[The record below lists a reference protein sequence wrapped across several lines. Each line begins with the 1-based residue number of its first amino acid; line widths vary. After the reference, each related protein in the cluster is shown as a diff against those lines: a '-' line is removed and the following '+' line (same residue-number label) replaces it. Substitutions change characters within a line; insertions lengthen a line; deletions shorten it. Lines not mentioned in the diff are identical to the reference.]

1 MLRPVSS
8 SEPHSDM
15 SRWSKERWLCFLTML
30 MEETIGHPE
39 IEQLV
44 GKILTVSV
52 GGEGDGGQRRGG
64 TPSLSTLGKN

>member
-1 MLRPVSS
+1 
-8 SEPHSDM
+8 
-15 SRWSKERWLCFLTML
+15 ML

-52 GGEGDGGQRRGG
+52 GGDGERERGG
-64 TPSLSTLGKN
+64 GGTAPSLSTLGKN